1 MEPANSNVQES
12 KRPLPPAGA
21 QVLTVAEMCATYR
34 ISKNRVFDEMKAGR
48 LPAKR
53 LGGRVLI
60 SREDAAAWWNGLPDR
75 SAA

>member
-1 MEPANSNVQES
+1 MNPVTSKVQES
-12 KRPLPPAGA
+12 KRPFPPADA
-21 QVLTVAEMCATYR
+21 QVLTVAEMCATFR

-60 SREDAAAWWNGLPDR
+60 SRDDATGWWNALPSR
-75 SAA
+75 RAA